1 MVRISVRRAAA
12 IASALLAS
20 VTVLRGDTPPKS
32 RAVIRGSGS
41 DVTIVY
47 ETPRTRAAEVQ
58 ATVAEDPIAEA
69 LRRKTQGED
78 DAAIVAFLR
87 LHQASFPEVI
97 DSDVIQEFR
106 LAGAGQDVVSVL
118 LQYTA
123 VDIGPTSE
131 DAEAPPMPA
140 TKAAYAGAYPDLAG
154 MGYPFYG
161 DYGYGGSYGGG
172 GYLGGG
178 HFGKRGFG
186 FGRHDGHGRPVFNPG
201 RPGFPQRPPAAAP
214 RSHGM
219 ARRVR

>member
-1 MVRISVRRAAA
+1 MVIASVRRAAV
-12 IASALLAS
+12 IASALLALA
-20 VTVLRGDTPPKS
+20 TVLRGDTPPKS

-47 ETPRTRAAEVQ
+47 ETPRTRAAEVR
-58 ATVAEDPIAEA
+58 ATVAEDPVAEA

-131 DAEAPPMPA
+131 DAEVQPMPA
-140 TKAAYAGAYPDLAG
+140 TQTAYAGGYPDLAG

-161 DYGYGGSYGGG
+161 DYGFGGG
-172 GYLGGG
+172 GYFGGG
-178 HFGKRGFG
+178 HFGRKG
-186 FGRHDGHGRPVFNPG
+186 FGRHDGHGRPAFHPG